1 MKQNQSIYQ
10 QFSLTAKPLRKM
22 LTSYLKQRL
31 KMNVYQHLK
40 LGFKNPLL
48 NKSPHSLES
57 HERIIPAFFHALGPI
72 QSKGIPSS
80 EYNQNTDWKSSLNTL
95 NARGS
100 YW

>member
-10 QFSLTAKPLRKM
+10 QFSLTAKPLRKC
-22 LTSYLKQRL
+22 SHLKQRL

-72 QSKGIPSS
+72 QLRVFPP
-80 EYNQNTDWKSSLNTL
+80 QNTTKTL
-95 NARGS
+95 TGNLEHTQCTR
-100 YW
+100 